1 MACFSVILTITTT
14 NTTNS
19 TTALPLLLPPPLLL
33 LLLLNSLHWIGLFR
47 SPAKVS
53 DKTIIPLT
61 PTSPFL
67 LEVSDDS
74 AVNNIAPEIDA
85 EYNSS
90 DDEDSETSEQ
100 KAVMMQQSPLAVRHA
115 GLSPMRLPNSP
126 LNSQYFTPPGSH
138 SASGAWDSA
147 DNDMFSNS
155 VGKKQSSSKLGTER
169 GSFLESKPGL
179 SSRFPST
186 ETLLIAVEKSS
197 IFDQDIQAI
206 LQLVQPYDAQF
217 QYRSSAL
224 GLLRKQIRGSL
235 SVNTFDV
242 SLHEVHCFL
251 PDDPIKL
258 SVIIS
263 KSHMAT
269 WHSSLVDHFTL
280 LAERATLS
288 GGNYNAI
295 YQDDDSTNI
304 GFGGN
309 VEEYRPLCGHIISN
323 VAPVNNNNNLKVYFN
338 IDTLEV
344 EVCANNRNDIC
355 MLAFIEE
362 FATLV
367 GQDHLFKRSVL
378 LIRAWWSYE
387 TASYVGA
394 LIKHYLSDMHQC
406 IMICAIFNQYHTH
419 IKSPFQA
426 LCYFL
431 MEYSRYDG
439 ATQAIT
445 LQGLAPLA
453 QQGVNQVHL
462 SYPSANHLV
471 SPQLIFKYWQVFNA
485 NQSGELQSFP
495 VKNSSSS
502 EDANSA
508 LYNAISTDFTNI
520 PNGNMNA
527 NITDFSSAAKSP
539 SQSFYLTSSSNGN
552 LASKS
557 HTTAVRFE
565 RTGFNIVHPFNYSNM
580 ICEKV
585 SHRRVMKISK
595 AFQIGAANLSVV
607 IKQVVDNRITPE
619 KVTDSIR
626 KYFPAATSRFAD
638 LWRPDAIGNAVKAVT
653 MERFG

>member
-1 MACFSVILTITTT
+1 MEI
-14 NTTNS
+14 
-19 TTALPLLLPPPLLL
+19 
-33 LLLLNSLHWIGLFR
+33 
-47 SPAKVS
+47 
-53 DKTIIPLT
+53 
-61 PTSPFL
+61 
-67 LEVSDDS
+67 SDDS

-90 DDEDSETSEQ
+90 DDDDEDSETSDY
-100 KAVMMQQSPLAVRHA
+100 KAAVNVHVQQSPLVVRHE
-115 GLSPMRLPNSP
+115 GMMMTMTMTSPMRVLPTSP
-126 LNSQYFTPPGSH
+126 MNSQYMTPPGP
-138 SASGAWDSA
+138 WDPTTES
-147 DNDMFSNS
+147 DVLSNS
-155 VGKKQSSSKLGTER
+155 VGRKQSGSKLMSCTMDK
-169 GSFLESKPGL
+169 GSFMESKSGL
-179 SSRFPST
+179 SSRNPST
-186 ETLLIAVEKSS
+186 EMLLVAVEKSTL
-197 IFDQDIQAI
+197 FDQDIQYI

-224 GLLRKQIRGSL
+224 GLLRKQIRSTL
-235 SVNTFDV
+235 SVNTFDI
-242 SLHEVHCFL
+242 SLHEIRCFL

-269 WHSSLVDHFTL
+269 WHSSMVDHFTL

-288 GGNYNAI
+288 GGNYSAI
-295 YQDDDSTNI
+295 YPEDDSPNI

-323 VAPVNNNNNLKVYFN
+323 VAPVNNNNTLKVSFN
-338 IDTLEV
+338 IDSLEV
-344 EVCANNRNDIC
+344 DVCANNRNDIC
-355 MLAFIEE
+355 MLAFFEE

-394 LIKHYLSDMHQC
+394 LIKHYLSDMSQC
-406 IMICAIFNQYHTH
+406 IMICAIFNQYHMQ

-453 QQGVNQVHL
+453 TQGVNQVYL
-462 SYPSANHLV
+462 SYPPATQLV
-471 SPQLIFKYWQVFNA
+471 SPQLVFKYWQVFNT

-502 EDANSA
+502 EDANNALYSA
-508 LYNAISTDFTNI
+508 LSNEFTN
-520 PNGNMNA
+520 PSSSNGISNNTSA
-527 NITDFSSAAKSP
+527 TDFSSAAKSP
-539 SQSFYLTSSSNGN
+539 SQSFYLNSSSNGN
-552 LASKS
+552 LNNNAHNNANNNNNAQSTGSKS
-557 HTTAVRFE
+557 HASAVRFE

-580 ICEKV
+580 INEKV

-607 IKQVVDNRITPE
+607 IKQAVDSRSTPE
-619 KVTDSIR
+619 KVSDSIR
-626 KYFPAATSRFAD
+626 KYFPAVTSRFVD
-638 LWRPDAIGNAVKAVT
+638 LWRPDAIGNAVTVAVV
-653 MERFG
+653 ERFFI

>member
-1 MACFSVILTITTT
+1 MFF
-14 NTTNS
+14 
-19 TTALPLLLPPPLLL
+19 LL
-33 LLLLNSLHWIGLFR
+33 SGLHR
-47 SPAKVS
+47 SPAKVFNKS
-53 DKTIIPLT
+53 IISQSPS
-61 PTSPFL
+61 SPFL

-90 DDEDSETSEQ
+90 DDEDSEASDY
-100 KAVMMQQSPLAVRHA
+100 KAVNVQQSPLVVRHE
-115 GLSPMRLPNSP
+115 GLSPMRIPSSP
-126 LNSQYFTPPGSH
+126 HNSQYFTPPGSN
-138 SASGAWDSA
+138 SSGGGAWDPTEG
-147 DNDMFSNS
+147 DVFSNS
-155 VGKKQSSSKLGTER
+155 AGRKHSGSKLSFT
-169 GSFLESKPGL
+169 GSFLESKSGL
-179 SSRFPST
+179 NSRFPST
-186 ETLLIAVEKSS
+186 EMLLVAVEKSTL
-197 IFDQDIQAI
+197 FDQDIQTI
-206 LQLVQPYDAQF
+206 LQMVQPYDAQF

-224 GLLRKQIRGSL
+224 GLLRKQIRSTL

-242 SLHEVHCFL
+242 SLHEVRCFL

-288 GGNYNAI
+288 GGNYSAI
-295 YQDDDSTNI
+295 YPDDDSTNI

-323 VAPVNNNNNLKVYFN
+323 VAPVNNNNNLKVSFN

-362 FATLV
+362 FASMV

-394 LIKHYLSDMHQC
+394 LIKHYLSDMSQC
-406 IMICAIFNQYHTH
+406 IMICAIFNQYHTQ

-431 MEYSRYDG
+431 IEYSRYDG

-453 QQGVNQVHL
+453 PQGVNQVYL
-462 SYPSANHLV
+462 SYPPATNLV
-471 SPQLIFKYWQVFNA
+471 SPQQIFKYWQVFNS

-502 EDANSA
+502 EDANNALYSA
-508 LYNAISTDFTNI
+508 LSTEFTNPSSGI
-520 PNGNMNA
+520 INTNA
-527 NITDFSSAAKSP
+527 TDFSIAAKSP
-539 SQSFYLTSSSNGN
+539 SQSFYLNSNSNGSHSN
-552 LASKS
+552 APTNANSNAQLSTGASKS
-557 HTTAVRFE
+557 SNATAVRFE

-580 ICEKV
+580 ISEKV

-607 IKQVVDNRITPE
+607 IKQAVDSRSTPE

-626 KYFPAATSRFAD
+626 KYFPAVTSRFVD
-638 LWRPDAIGNAVKAVT
+638 LWRPDAIGNSVKVAVV
-653 MERFG
+653 ERLGCTLLTYRLPTVYVFM